1 MVTVGYMFS
10 KATPLS
16 NITWTKEFRDVFC
29 AAVHLHALCSLLE
42 CSL

>member
-16 NITWTKEFRDVFC
+16 NITWTKEFRYEN
-29 AAVHLHALCSLLE
+29 HLKRD
-42 CSL
+42 